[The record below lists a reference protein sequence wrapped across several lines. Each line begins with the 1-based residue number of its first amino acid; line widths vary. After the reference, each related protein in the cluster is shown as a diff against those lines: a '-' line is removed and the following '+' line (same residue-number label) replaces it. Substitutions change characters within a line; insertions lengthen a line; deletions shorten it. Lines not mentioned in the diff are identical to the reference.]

1 MNRRMSIQLSRFR
14 SLLGANPVVLIMKG
28 LLVVVLIW
36 MFSMFTPILDFSIIR
51 ITRIVQLF
59 ESVRNIVTILLYYL
73 FFAIWMGVSYGIT
86 YAFSPVPLYSTSP
99 LDAFRDPM
107 YQEILRNWLPT
118 LTRTDPVSGTVTT
131 FQPDFSEIL
140 TDLSNLTE
148 ELYIL
153 VFQIFA
159 ILMIIYAVRSV
170 LQNDPKYAIKTI
182 TWLNVMIVVPLL
194 ILGIQELIS
203 VFAEVNISD
212 WLQLTD
218 EGYALPYPL
227 RPELI
232 YYEISD
238 NFGAFLSSNIFQV
251 ALSSFVYLELS
262 FQLNYV
268 YQVTSPTEKR
278 AKRLKYQIEALKR
291 AAKEAVV
298 DLEKI
303 KQEQEEEKNKEEI
316 DEEGNI
322 IEKEKPTTVRK
333 FLRQKTGRLSFIS
346 EMIERRKLEEETKKL
361 IEAKKDTRRLS
372 NYLNQ
377 LLENDPEAEYT
388 LTARTSAPTAGRLI
402 TSTVI
407 DMAIRLGG
415 ITLIVFLVAQTVWV
429 LTDVMNVPAAI
440 NESVELL
447 TKEVILTL
455 LIPLMLAFP
464 LISVLIRGAKQQHL
478 KDELRA
484 EEERRME
491 ALGILPAGE
500 GEEAAEEEEPE
511 MVAA

>member
-1 MNRRMSIQLSRFR
+1 
-14 SLLGANPVVLIMKG
+14 
-28 LLVVVLIW
+28 
-36 MFSMFTPILDFSIIR
+36 
-51 ITRIVQLF
+51 
-59 ESVRNIVTILLYYL
+59 
-73 FFAIWMGVSYGIT
+73 
-86 YAFSPVPLYSTSP
+86 
-99 LDAFRDPM
+99 
-107 YQEILRNWLPT
+107 
-118 LTRTDPVSGTVTT
+118 
-131 FQPDFSEIL
+131 
-140 TDLSNLTE
+140 
-148 ELYIL
+148 
-153 VFQIFA
+153 
-159 ILMIIYAVRSV
+159 
-170 LQNDPKYAIKTI
+170 
-182 TWLNVMIVVPLL
+182 
-194 ILGIQELIS
+194 
-203 VFAEVNISD
+203 
-212 WLQLTD
+212 
-218 EGYALPYPL
+218 
-227 RPELI
+227 
-232 YYEISD
+232 
-238 NFGAFLSSNIFQV
+238 
-251 ALSSFVYLELS
+251 
-262 FQLNYV
+262 
-268 YQVTSPTEKR
+268 
-278 AKRLKYQIEALKR
+278 
-291 AAKEAVV
+291 
-298 DLEKI
+298 
-303 KQEQEEEKNKEEI
+303 
-316 DEEGNI
+316 
-322 IEKEKPTTVRK
+322 
-333 FLRQKTGRLSFIS
+333 
-346 EMIERRKLEEETKKL
+346 MIERRKLEEETKKL